1 MSEKGGKD
9 VKVLPI
15 FRRDQI
21 IIFEDR
27 IMNNSLCI

>member
-1 MSEKGGKD
+1 MSETGGKD
-9 VKVLPI
+9 VNVLPI